1 VKDVCDKRV
10 AEGFM
15 LQDDADRF
23 IKAARERNPLDLNTM
38 LAPLIQAGAYS
49 GR

>member
-1 VKDVCDKRV
+1 
-10 AEGFM
+10 M

-23 IKAARERNPLDLNTM
+23 IKAAHDRNPLDPGTV
-38 LAPLIQAGAYS
+38 LAPLIQAGAYT